1 MSIVETVFKLILETN
16 MVSEIYLHRE
26 DIVSI
31 KNFLDSFPDRDVVLV
46 TSDTSSGIGSL
57 VRASVIGT
65 TVNGHVVTVTKD
77 IVDES
82 SW

>member
-1 MSIVETVFKLILETN
+1 MTN
-16 MVSEIYLHRE
+16 KINSIYLHK
-26 DIVSI
+26 DHLQTILQ
-31 KNFLDSFPDRDVVLV
+31 FLEAFPDRNVVEV
-46 TSDTSSGIGSL
+46 TSDTSSGIGAIIK
-57 VRASVIGT
+57 ASIIGA

>member
-1 MSIVETVFKLILETN
+1 MTN
-16 MVSEIYLHRE
+16 KIDTIYLHK
-26 DIVSI
+26 DDLQTILQ
-31 KNFLDSFPDRDVVLV
+31 FLETFPDRDVVEL
-46 TSDTSSGIGSL
+46 TSDTSSGIGAIIK
-57 VRASVIGT
+57 ASIIGA